1 MGPSTCADFVIVH
14 RRRRDAFIYMRDYDK
29 RGEQI
34 RTIAARKDT
43 IRRDAYPVAMPSNP
57 LHFAVGRSRAEL
69 EVMEGSDISIR

>member
-43 IRRDAYPVAMPSNP
+43 IRMPNP
-57 LHFAVGRSRAEL
+57 LLSL
-69 EVMEGSDISIR
+69 PTNL